1 MHPDRIS
8 LKDHFFP
15 TCPYL
20 QSGRFSWLKRGALA
34 SLLFLAVAAMG
45 AARGQAAQ
53 AGVSPVTLRG
63 TLSALAGKG
72 PALMMPQKEYVLSGQ
87 SPYILH
93 VLEDKRLL
101 NQELQLEGTPGPD
114 GTFVVSRLYAVRSG
128 KLYKIQY
135 YCQVCNIIYVQPGHC
150 YCCGRETEIQEVPVK
165 PANP

>member
-1 MHPDRIS
+1 MQPFQIRNQDHALLVCPEPS
-8 LKDHFFP
+8 L
-15 TCPYL
+15 
-20 QSGRFSWLKRGALA
+20 SWVRRGARA
-34 SLLFLAVAAMG
+34 GLLILVVAAIG
-45 AARGQAAQ
+45 VASGQAAQ
-53 AGVSPVTLRG
+53 ASASPIVIRG

-72 PALMMPQKEYVLSGQ
+72 PALMMPQREYVLSGQ

-135 YCQVCNIIYVQPGHC
+135 YCQICNITYVQQGHC
-150 YCCGRETEIQEVPVK
+150 YCCGRETELQEVPAT